1 MDKEYL
7 IIYEINE
14 DTGYYFLDTEKEL
27 LETIKLHQRLEF
39 NIIFAGKIQVVKEYI
54 G

>member
-7 IIYEINE
+7 IIYEING
-14 DTGYYFLDTEKEL
+14 DTRYYFLDTEKEL
-27 LETIKLHQRLEF
+27 LENIKVCQRLKF
-39 NIIFAGKIQVVKEYI
+39 NVIFAGKIQVVKEYI